1 MKRSIREN
9 RLFSFKGK
17 IFLTSALLNLITICA
32 LSAIMYTN
40 YSASEAKSLEKQAS
54 SLLSQLTSS
63 SDMVFSR
70 LDEISMSV
78 YADLNLNSD
87 ISRFREKVEDGTSDD
102 IEGVLLE
109 GIITDRLKQYISTT
123 EFVHSARLYMGTHAV
138 YAGFTSE
145 IIIPSQDTYRTLGFE
160 DAAREADGRA
170 LVSPPYEQLSAQA
183 GAPRTYKRLISYS
196 RLLSDISV
204 KHRKVPTAVLALDA
218 EASVFQDL
226 MDGKALSDGHQL
238 FLIDQYGNVV
248 ASSGAASPAGLSE
261 ADGLMARQP
270 AKLAGITALSF
281 IPFSDLALSTSGFI
295 YSMSLIALMLF
306 AFNVILGL
314 LISRGLTQ
322 PLGRLISTIDQIG
335 EGDLTARAPA
345 LRQVEFN
352 EITRQFNRML
362 DRMDVLIEENYV
374 SKLKEK
380 ESQLLS
386 LQMQINPHFL
396 YNTLEAI
403 KWKAAAT
410 QTRADK
416 DEVGEMIASL
426 SAMLRYSFRDVE
438 REVPLREE
446 LAQARYYLSL
456 QSVRFPGKFRA
467 FFMIADGL
475 ETAPVPKLILQPL
488 IENAILHG
496 FEDRER
502 GSVLIVYAERDMGE
516 LRLSVYDNGL
526 GMPKDFPYEMLD
538 TLRGGRASQF
548 VGLRNVNERLML
560 KYGRNHTLIIRSTP
574 GKNTKVIIR
583 IPLPEE

>member
-1 MKRSIREN
+1 MKRSKRKN
-9 RLFSFKGK
+9 RLFSFKSK
-17 IFLTSALLNLITICA
+17 IFLASALLNLVTICA

-40 YSASEAKSLEKQAS
+40 YFASEAKSLEKQSA
-54 SLLSQLTSS
+54 SLLAQLASS
-63 SDMVFSR
+63 SDMFFRR

-78 YADLNLNSD
+78 YSDSRLNAD
-87 ISRFREKVEDGTSDD
+87 ISRLAGKVADNSETD
-102 IEGVLLE
+102 IEGILLE
-109 GIITDRLKQYISTT
+109 EIIEDRLKQYISTT
-123 EFVHSARLYMGTHAV
+123 EFIHSARLYMGAHAV

-145 IIIPSQDTYRTLGFE
+145 IIIPDQDMYRTHGFE
-160 DAAREADGRA
+160 AAAREADGRA
-170 LVSPPYEQLSAQA
+170 IVSPPYEQISALA
-183 GAPRTYKRLISYS
+183 GASHAYKRLISYS

-218 EASVFQDL
+218 EASAFQDL
-226 MDGKALSDGHQL
+226 VDGKALSDGHQL
-238 FLIDQYGNVV
+238 FLIDQYGNVI
-248 ASSGAASPAGLSE
+248 ASSDAASPAGLSD

-270 AKLAGITALSF
+270 AKLAGITAISF

-306 AFNVILGL
+306 AFNVVLGL

-362 DRMDVLIEENYV
+362 DRMDVLIEENYI

-456 QSVRFPGKFRA
+456 QSARFPDKFRA

-496 FEDRER
+496 FKDRER
-502 GSVLIVYAERDMGE
+502 SGVLIVYAERDLGE

-526 GMPKDFPYEMLD
+526 GMPKDFPYEVLD
-538 TLRGGRASQF
+538 TLRGGRVSQF

-560 KYGRNHTLIIRSTP
+560 KYGRDHALIIRSAP
-574 GKNTKVIIR
+574 GKNTKVTIR